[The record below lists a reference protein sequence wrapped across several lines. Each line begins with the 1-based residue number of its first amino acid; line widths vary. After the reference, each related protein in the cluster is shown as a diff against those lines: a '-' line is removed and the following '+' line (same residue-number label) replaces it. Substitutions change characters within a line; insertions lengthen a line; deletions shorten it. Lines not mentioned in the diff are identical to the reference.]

1 MKANMSPQI
10 LNLSKF
16 LKIKIKW
23 ASWDLQQNENT

>member
-1 MKANMSPQI
+1 